1 MANDPIGTIE
11 GPGGLRHFKT
21 AVLEDGT
28 LLAGFDY
35 QGKAVNVLNVDSMAE
50 WRQLVQWAEGAS
62 AVTGVVLL
70 SLKHGNFCAGAD
82 LEEMHDAQRRKSF
95 QELDRLVVDAHTVFD
110 AMGRSRKPFVAA
122 VEGVC
127 LGGGLELALACHAR
141 VASTHERTGLALP
154 EVRLGILPGFGG
166 TQRLPRLIGL
176 VPALDMITTGRT
188 VFPRQALRMGLIN
201 AMVTSIPSRVRRLD
215 EIQQETLI
223 QAALAQ
229 VRRLRGATDRRSS
242 LPLSRWLPGAPLIRS
257 LVCRFARR
265 QVLKRVRHF
274 YPAPVRAIDAVERG
288 LGMDL
293 LEASL
298 TVEKPLLI
306 ELMASSVSTHLV
318 GLFLAGEAVK
328 RKAATAAQG
337 VTRLGVLGAG
347 LMGSQIAG
355 QLADRGY
362 SVVLRDLAPD
372 ILAAAAG
379 RIHKA
384 LAAQVRK
391 RIILPSELRYRSLR
405 IAPTTRMSDVSSAG
419 LVIEAVSEKLEVKRA
434 VLAEFELEAPS
445 NAIFATNTSS
455 YTLADIAVNAICPDR
470 CVGLHF
476 FNPVA
481 KMQLVEVVRAPFTS
495 EWALAEACTVAKRLG
510 KFPLL
515 VRDGPGFL
523 VNRILSRY
531 LAEAVILVGEG
542 VPIQR
547 IDRIAQDF
555 GMAVDSG
562 HPMGPLELID
572 LIGLPVA
579 IHVLA
584 SLTVLGHRIESRE
597 ALLRG
602 LLGEGGVPL
611 PFWKS
616 GKENPEAVEAIRE
629 HRRAFGAEPAS
640 LSDEVLHRRLFLPMV
655 DEAVRCLTDNI
666 VEQPQEVDL
675 ALTYGIGFPGF
686 RGGLLTWARDTM
698 TPRALAGELEAL
710 AQRYG
715 KRFEPCPG
723 LAAGEW

>member
-1 MANDPIGTIE
+1 MANDWIGTVE
-11 GPGGLRHFKT
+11 SPRGLQHFKT

-35 QGKAVNVLNVDSMAE
+35 HGKAVNVLNVDSMAE
-50 WRQLVQWAEGAS
+50 WRQLVQWAEGSS

-70 SLKHGNFCAGAD
+70 SLKDGNFCAGAD

-95 QELDRLVVDAHTVFD
+95 QALDQLVVDAHTVFD
-110 AMGRSRKPFVAA
+110 VMGRSRKPFVAA
-122 VEGVC
+122 VEGAC

-166 TQRLPRLIGL
+166 TQRLPRLVGL
-176 VPALDMITTGRT
+176 VPALAMITTGKT
-188 VFPRQALRMGLIN
+188 IFPRQALRMGLVD
-201 AMVTSIPSRVRRLD
+201 AMVTSIPSHVRRLE
-215 EIQQETLI
+215 EIQQESLI

-229 VRRLRGATDRRSS
+229 VRRLRGAAGRRAA
-242 LPLSRWLPGAPLIRS
+242 LPLSRRLPGLPLIRS

-274 YPAPVRAIDAVERG
+274 YPAPLGAIDAVERG
-288 LGMDL
+288 LGKDL

-306 ELMASSVSTHLV
+306 ELMASAVSTHLV

-328 RKAATAAQG
+328 RKVATVAHG

-355 QLADRGY
+355 QLADKGY
-362 SVVLRDLAPD
+362 AVVLRDLAPD
-372 ILAAAAG
+372 ILAAAMG

-384 LAAQVRK
+384 LASQVRK
-391 RIILPSELRYRSLR
+391 KIILPSQLRYRSLR

-445 NAIFATNTSS
+445 DAIFATNTSS

-495 EWALAEACTVAKRLG
+495 ERALSEACTVAKRLG

-547 IDRIAQDF
+547 IDRVAQDF

-597 ALLRG
+597 ALLRK
-602 LLGEGGVPL
+602 LLGEGGSPL

-616 GKENPEAVEAIRE
+616 GKENPEAVEAIME
-629 HRRAFGAEPAS
+629 HRRAFGAEAVS
-640 LSDEVLHRRLFLPMV
+640 LSDEVLLRRLFLPMV
-655 DEAVRCLTDNI
+655 DEAVRCLTDKI
-666 VEQPQEVDL
+666 VDQPREVDL

-698 TPRALAGELEAL
+698 TPRLLAGELESL

-723 LAAGEW
+723 LAAGDW

>member
-1 MANDPIGTIE
+1 MANDRIGTIE
-11 GPGGLRHFKT
+11 SSGGLQHFKT
-21 AVLEDGT
+21 VVLEDGT

-35 QGKAVNVLNVDSMAE
+35 HGKAVNVLNVDSMAE
-50 WRQLVQWAEGAS
+50 WRQLVQWAEGSS

-95 QELDRLVVDAHTVFD
+95 QELDQLVVDAHTVFD

-122 VEGVC
+122 VEGAC

-166 TQRLPRLIGL
+166 TQRLPRLVGL
-176 VPALDMITTGRT
+176 VPALEMITTGRT

-201 AMVTSIPSRVRRLD
+201 AMVTSIPSHVRRLD
-215 EIQQETLI
+215 EIQRESLI

-229 VRRLRGATDRRSS
+229 VRRLRGTTNRRSA

-265 QVLKRVRHF
+265 QVLKRVRNF
-274 YPAPVRAIDAVERG
+274 YPAPLRAIDAVERG
-288 LGMDL
+288 LGMDV

-347 LMGSQIAG
+347 LMGSQIVG

-372 ILAAAAG
+372 ILAAATG

-384 LAAQVRK
+384 LTAQVRK
-391 RIILPSELRYRSLR
+391 KIILPSELRYRSLR

-445 NAIFATNTSS
+445 DAIFATNTSS

-481 KMQLVEVVRAPFTS
+481 KMQLVEVVHAPFTS
-495 EWALAEACTVAKRLG
+495 ERALAEACTVAKRLG

-547 IDRIAQDF
+547 IDRVAQDF

-597 ALLRG
+597 ALLRN

-616 GKENPEAVEAIRE
+616 GKENPEAVEAIKE
-629 HRRAFGAEPAS
+629 HRQAFGAEPVS

-655 DEAVRCLTDNI
+655 DEAVRCLTDKI
-666 VEQPQEVDL
+666 VEQPREVDL

-698 TPRALAGELEAL
+698 TPRVLAGELESL

-723 LAAGEW
+723 LAAGDW

>member
-1 MANDPIGTIE
+1 MANDRIDIVE
-11 GPGGLRHFKT
+11 SPGGLQHFKT

-35 QGKAVNVLNVDSMAE
+35 HGKAVNVLNVDSMAE
-50 WRQLVQWAEGAS
+50 WRQLVQWVEGSS

-95 QELDRLVVDAHTVFD
+95 QALDQLVVDAHTVFNV
-110 AMGRSRKPFVAA
+110 MGRSRKPFVAA
-122 VEGVC
+122 VEGAC

-141 VASTHERTGLALP
+141 VASTHERTVLALP

-166 TQRLPRLIGL
+166 TQRLPRLVGL
-176 VPALDMITTGRT
+176 VSALDVITTGKT
-188 VFPRQALRMGLIN
+188 VFPRQALRIGLID
-201 AMVTSIPSRVRRLD
+201 AMVTSIPSHVRRLE
-215 EIQQETLI
+215 EIQQESLI

-229 VRRLRGATDRRSS
+229 VRKLRGAMDRRRS

-257 LVCRFARR
+257 LVCRVARR
-265 QVLKRVRHF
+265 RVVKRVRNF
-274 YPAPVRAIDAVERG
+274 YPAPLRAIDAVEQG

-293 LEASL
+293 LDASM

-318 GLFLAGEAVK
+318 GLFLTGEAVK
-328 RKAATAAQG
+328 RKAAMAAQG
-337 VTRLGVLGAG
+337 ATRLGVLGAG

-362 SVVLRDLAPD
+362 DVVMRDLAPD
-372 ILAAAAG
+372 ILASAMG
-379 RIHKA
+379 RVHKA
-384 LAAQVRK
+384 LAGQVRK
-391 RIILPSELRYRSLR
+391 KIIAPSEFRYRSLR
-405 IAPTTRMSDVSSAG
+405 ITPTTKMSDVSSVG

-445 NAIFATNTSS
+445 GTIFATNTSS

-495 EWALAEACTVAKRLG
+495 ERALAQACTVAKRLG

-542 VPIQR
+542 VSIQR
-547 IDRIAQDF
+547 IDRVAQDF
-555 GMAVDSG
+555 GMAIDSG

-597 ALLRG
+597 ALLRK
-602 LLGEGGVPL
+602 LLGDGGGPL

-616 GKENPEAVEAIRE
+616 GKENPEAVEVIME
-629 HRRAFGAEPAS
+629 HRRAFGAEALS
-640 LSDEVLHRRLFLPMV
+640 LSEEVLHRRLFLPMV
-655 DEAVRCLTDNI
+655 DEAVRCLQDQI
-666 VEQPQEVDL
+666 VEQPREIDL

-698 TPRALAGELEAL
+698 TPRVLAGELESL

-715 KRFEPCPG
+715 KRFEPCAG
-723 LAAGEW
+723 LAAGGW